1 MQIKKSCYYCDNKI
15 DDLDYKDVEELQKFT
30 NSYGLI
36 LPKRRTGVCS
46 KHQRKLA
53 MGVKRARVM
62 ALALFTNK

>member
-15 DDLDYKDVEELQKFT
+15 DDLDYKDVEELQRFT

>member
-15 DDLDYKDVEELQKFT
+15 DYLDYKDVEELQKFT